1 MVGIDRRDLDVESGL
16 VAAGRIDKRMD
27 GRGKVRRRTI
37 KTVLDDVVG
46 PIGDHGPGVRGIVEP
61 VVDPHASSTNSDDRN
76 PSVGETAHLQYSH
89 DDANVGAHVVA
100 TDFTAPL
107 DTDDAEVGFDLALQ
121 VLGECQIA
129 RLEELEWNQLAG
141 KHRMFER
148 EHRQLI
154 DAHPAGA
161 TGPKSSRSGP

>member
-1 MVGIDRRDLDVESGL
+1 MDLDLEPGL
-16 VAAGRIDKRMD
+16 VTAGRIDSAWTAAARFAAAMSRPSSITSS
-27 GRGKVRRRTI
+27 GQSVTMA
-37 KTVLDDVVG
+37 
-46 PIGDHGPGVRGIVEP
+46 GVRGVVEP
-61 VVDPHASSTNSDDRN
+61 LVDLHPSSANGDDRD
-76 PSVGETAHLQYSH
+76 PFVGKTGHLQHSH
-89 DDANVGAHVVA
+89 DNANVGAHVVA

-141 KHRMFER
+141 KHRMFEG

-154 DAHPAGA
+154 GDHPAGA